1 MLYLSSSV
9 RKKKIIVRIL
19 PYIKHTQ
26 MLLFFF
32 SSVKQVYEV
41 EQYVFQRRYM
51 NGQQDHE
58 KMFNG
63 TKHQNNAT

>member
-1 MLYLSSSV
+1 
-9 RKKKIIVRIL
+9 
-19 PYIKHTQ
+19 

-32 SSVKQVYEV
+32 SSLKQVYEV

-51 NGQQDHE
+51 NGQQDRE